1 MYKRMSLN
9 RLVALAVALL
19 AVLAVLV
26 FGIRMY
32 GNSRVSAQ
40 ELSTVQE
47 AVQEAV
53 QARAEAGKVDV
64 QQAQEN
70 RTKRESV
77 RLVLERAKG
86 VVQEK
91 RNAVQA
97 IPGVPDCVGDAVGD
111 AERIRLLNESIRA
124 VNAITAVI
132 AAPGVLPERL

>member
-53 QARAEAGKVDV
+53 QARSKAGKVDV

-77 RLVLERAKG
+77 RLVLER
-86 VVQEK
+86 K
-91 RNAVQA
+91 RDA
-97 IPGVPDCVGDAVGD
+97 IPKSPDCVGDV
-111 AERIRLLNESIRA
+111 ERTRLLNESIRA
-124 VNAITAVI
+124 VNAVI

>member
-1 MYKRMSLN
+1 MSLN
-9 RLVALAVALL
+9 RLVALAVALV

-32 GNSRVSAQ
+32 GNSRATAQ
-40 ELSTVQE
+40 ELGTVQE

-53 QARAEAGKVDV
+53 QARSEAGKVDV

-77 RLVLERAKG
+77 RLVLER
-86 VVQEK
+86 K
-91 RNAVQA
+91 RNAIQA
-97 IPGVPDCVGDAVGD
+97 VPDCVGDAVGD

-124 VNAITAVI
+124 VNAEIAVI

>member
-1 MYKRMSLN
+1 MNLN
-9 RLVALAVALL
+9 RLVVLAVALL

-26 FGIRMY
+26 FGVRMY
-32 GNSRVSAQ
+32 GNSRVTAQ

-53 QARAEAGKVDV
+53 QARSEAGKVDV

-77 RLVLERAKG
+77 RLV
-86 VVQEK
+86 VQEK

-97 IPGVPDCVGDAVGD
+97 VQAIQGVPDCVGD

-124 VNAITAVI
+124 VNAVI

>member
-1 MYKRMSLN
+1 MSLN

-32 GNSRVSAQ
+32 GNSRATAQ

-77 RLVLERAKG
+77 RLVLER
-86 VVQEK
+86 K
-91 RNAVQA
+91 RDE
-97 IPGVPDCVGDAVGD
+97 IPKSP
-111 AERIRLLNESIRA
+111 
-124 VNAITAVI
+124 
-132 AAPGVLPERL
+132 

>member
-1 MYKRMSLN
+1 MSLN
-9 RLVALAVALL
+9 RLVALAVAVLT
-19 AVLAVLV
+19 VLAVLV

-32 GNSRVSAQ
+32 GNSRATAQ

-77 RLVLERAKG
+77 RLVLER
-86 VVQEK
+86 K
-91 RNAVQA
+91 RDE
-97 IPGVPDCVGDAVGD
+97 IPESPDCVGD

-124 VNAITAVI
+124 VNAVI